1 MQQAVPETA
10 VDGAAVVKE
19 VEVKS
24 VFVVGAGPA
33 GLFAAQKLAR
43 AGYPIIIFNRDI
55 KPGGLAEYGIYPMK
69 DKMKNGLRKQFAK
82 ILELPNV
89 AYFGHVPVGAG
100 KALTLEAMRDCNP
113 AAVVYA
119 VGAQG
124 TKKLGLPGEEAK
136 GIYSAK
142 DFVYHYNLLPPFAS
156 QDFSTGRRIAIIG
169 MGNVMVDIARW
180 LLQDD
185 PKRQTEEVTVIA
197 RRGPFEVKF
206 DEKEFDHIEP
216 HLDRR
221 ALQDELL
228 RVKERIAAVGQDIA
242 KVPEASFPVLAKPFQ
257 EPVQPRLSFRFL
269 SSPQAI
275 DADASGRIARLSVT
289 ENLLVAKDGGT
300 AAKATDKI
308 TGLEFDTMIFAI
320 GDVADPTIGLPYGKD
335 AYVTNPD
342 TSEPERA
349 AYEVFDPQS
358 GKVLEGTYV
367 VGWARKASEGLVG
380 KARFDAEQ
388 GVNHILKYL
397 EGAAAKATP
406 SPQEICTALAR
417 RDLRLVTKEDLP
429 YLARAEEKQARALGR
444 ESFKFSDDASMLA
457 AIEEEKK
464 KGNSRPAAA

>member
-1 MQQAVPETA
+1 M
-10 VDGAAVVKE
+10 
-19 VEVKS
+19 KS

-43 AGYPIIIFNRDI
+43 AGYPVLIFNRDI
-55 KPGGLAEYGIYPMK
+55 KPGGLAEYGIYPVK
-69 DKMKNGLRKQFAK
+69 EKMKGGLRKQFAK
-82 ILELPNV
+82 ILELPNI
-89 AYFGHVPVGAG
+89 AYFGHVPVGEG
-100 KALTLEAMRDCNP
+100 KVLSLGALRECNP
-113 AAVVYA
+113 AAVVFA

-124 TKKLGLPGEEAK
+124 TKKLGLPGEEAL
-136 GIYSAK
+136 GVYSAK

-156 QDFSTGRRIAIIG
+156 RDFSTGKRIAIIG

-185 PKRQTEEVTVIA
+185 PNRQTAEVTVIA

-206 DEKEFDHIEP
+206 DEKEFAHIEP

-221 ALQDELL
+221 ALQDELF
-228 RVKERIAAVGQDIA
+228 RVKERIATVGQDIA

-257 EPVQPRLSFRFL
+257 EPVVPRLRFRFL

-275 DADASGRIARLSVT
+275 HADSSGRIARLAVT
-289 ENLLVAKDGGT
+289 ENLLVARDGGT

-308 TGLEFDTMIFAI
+308 TDLEFDTMIFAI

-335 AYVTNPD
+335 GYVTNPD
-342 TSEPERA
+342 AADPERA

-388 GVNHILKYL
+388 GVTHVLKYL
-397 EGAAAKATP
+397 EAVGEKAAAAP
-406 SPQEICTALAR
+406 EEIQAELAR
-417 RDLRLVTKEDLP
+417 RSLQLVSKQELS
-429 YLARAEEKQARALGR
+429 YLARAEEKQAQARGL
-444 ESFKFSDDASMLA
+444 ESFKFSEDAVMLA
-457 AIEEEKK
+457 AIEEEKSK
-464 KGNSRPAAA
+464 AASPHRVGAA